1 MAQMVKNMLVKQETQ
16 VRYLSWDNPLDKRM
30 TTHSSIAGKILW
42 TRAWWATA
50 HGISELND
58 WVTHTTTTINLYE
71 EQKEAFTTESSCY
84 LWART

>member
-42 TRAWWATA
+42 TQEP
-50 HGISELND
+50 GGL
-58 WVTHTTTTINLYE
+58 
-71 EQKEAFTTESSCY
+71 QPMESQS
-84 LWART
+84 